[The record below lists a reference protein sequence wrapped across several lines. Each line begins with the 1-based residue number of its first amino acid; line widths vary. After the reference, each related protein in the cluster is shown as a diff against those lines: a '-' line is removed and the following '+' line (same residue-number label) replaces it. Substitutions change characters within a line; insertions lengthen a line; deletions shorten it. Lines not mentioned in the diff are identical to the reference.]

1 IDNII
6 FESNEPIN
14 KIVILS
20 LDGKKVIEK
29 DFNYEKNISLNLS
42 NLQSGT
48 YLFTLYN
55 DKSIIRTGK
64 IIKE

>member
-1 IDNII
+1 
-6 FESNEPIN
+6 
-14 KIVILS
+14 
-20 LDGKKVIEK
+20 VIEK